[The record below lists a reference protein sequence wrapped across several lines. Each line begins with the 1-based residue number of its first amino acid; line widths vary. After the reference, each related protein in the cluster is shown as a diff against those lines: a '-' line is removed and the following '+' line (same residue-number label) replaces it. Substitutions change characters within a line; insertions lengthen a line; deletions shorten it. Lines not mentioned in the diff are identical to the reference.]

1 MVRTY
6 FIALLAAVAMLATG
20 CKSKTPVV
28 STTSFRTYKTECLGS
43 RARGIQTLMVY
54 VKADSK
60 GEAIELAREKA
71 VEDVMFNGINAGTTD
86 CSAYAII
93 DSPVLRRN
101 NQEYFDKFFQKKRY
115 NKYTKVDKPAK
126 KRIDNYQGSGSPL
139 YAVEVDV
146 DVAKLRAKM
155 NEDNII
161 R

>member
-1 MVRTY
+1 MVKSY
-6 FIALLAAVAMLATG
+6 FIAALTALAILAAG
-20 CKSKTPVV
+20 CKSKAPVV
-28 STTSFRTYKTECLGS
+28 TTTSFRTYKTECLGA

-60 GEAIELAREKA
+60 GEAVELAREKA
-71 VEDVMFNGINAGTTD
+71 VEEVLFEGINAGNSE

-101 NQEYFDKFFQKKRY
+101 NEDYFTRFFQKKQY
-115 NKYTKVDKPAK
+115 NKYTKVDKEAK
-126 KRIDNYQGSGSPL
+126 KRVDRYQGSESSL

-146 DVAKLRAKM
+146 DVAKLRKKM
-155 NEDNII
+155 NDDNII